1 MLISA
6 SIMCA
11 DLANLEKE
19 CLKLELAGVDRI
31 HFDIMDGNFVDNI
44 VLGFAL
50 IKTLKKVTGIPFE
63 VHLMV
68 LKPGK
73 FIAELLDNGVEYICI
88 HLEAAGDIA
97 EIIKQVREKG
107 AKIGLVINPQTPVT
121 KLEPYLD
128 KVDMI
133 TFMTVEPGFAGQTY
147 QPDVVK
153 KIKAVKE
160 IIENNRYHV
169 ELEADGHMDQNTIP
183 EVVANGVEVIVA
195 GTSSLFKP
203 DVDFKSAVKSMRSW
217 GRACR
222 LEENRLHDAKSLQP
236 S

>member
-50 IKTLKKVTGIPFE
+50 IKRLKKVAGIPFE
-63 VHLMV
+63 VHLMA
-68 LKPGK
+68 LRPEK
-73 FIAELLDNGVEYICI
+73 FIAELLDNGVEYICV

-97 EIIKQVREKG
+97 GIIKQVREAG
-107 AKIGLVINPQTPVT
+107 AKIGLAINPRTAVT
-121 KLEPYLD
+121 ELEPYLGQI
-128 KVDMI
+128 DMV
-133 TFMTVEPGFAGQTY
+133 TFMTVEPGFAGQAY
-147 QPDVVK
+147 QPEVVN

-160 IIENNRYHV
+160 MIENNRYRV

-183 EVVANGVEVIVA
+183 EVVANGVEIIVA

-203 DVDFKSAVKSMRSW
+203 GIDFKSAVKSIRSW
-217 GRACR
+217 V
-222 LEENRLHDAKSLQP
+222 
-236 S
+236 